1 MQPSP
6 PSARRLGSP
15 WWCLVP
21 FLTFGMFT
29 FAAVLVAGV
38 RLRDRRTQLFA
49 ALYFLL
55 VVVFCVG
62 IQFTRPGRVGPLDA
76 VIMPLFLAA
85 WLGGTVHVLLLQNRP
100 LPPPIMRPTMLTYD
114 PAVAAAHWRRSRR
127 QEAREL
133 LRSDPQL
140 AAELKIGR
148 PDLPGRT
155 FDDGGLIDINHVPAN
170 VLAAGLDVVPALAQE
185 IITQR
190 ERLDGFSSADELLVY
205 CEGLKP
211 ERLQVIRDRLIF
223 VTM

>member
-1 MQPSP
+1 MQPAP
-6 PSARRLGSP
+6 PSTRRLGSP

-21 FLTFGMFT
+21 FLTFGMLT
-29 FAAVLVAGV
+29 FAPVLVAGV

-55 VVVFCVG
+55 MVVFCVG
-62 IQFTRPGRVGPLDA
+62 IQFTRPGRVGPVDA
-76 VIMPLFLAA
+76 VIMPLWLAA

-100 LPPPIMRPTMLTYD
+100 LPAPIMRPTMLPYD

-133 LRSDPQL
+133 LQSDPQL

-155 FDDGGLIDINHVPAN
+155 FDDGGLIDVNHVPAN
-170 VLAAGLDVVPALAQE
+170 VLTAELDVVPALAQE
-185 IITQR
+185 IIDER

-205 CEGLKP
+205 CESLKA
-211 ERLQVIRDRLIF
+211 ERLHVIRDRLIF
-223 VTM
+223 VPM